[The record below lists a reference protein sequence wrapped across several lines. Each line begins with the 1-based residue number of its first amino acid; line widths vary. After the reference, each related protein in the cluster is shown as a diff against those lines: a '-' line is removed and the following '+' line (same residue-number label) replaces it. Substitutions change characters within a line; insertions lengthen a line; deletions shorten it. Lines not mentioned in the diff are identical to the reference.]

1 MVEEDERHFYPFIN
15 ITTRKKFFVETVL
28 LSNFLMRNTHHQRDG
43 EKDPQDWRLV
53 KKLSP
58 PRLPIETSHDDDD
71 EMKNKTAQK
80 SWIVCWRVS

>member
-1 MVEEDERHFYPFIN
+1 
-15 ITTRKKFFVETVL
+15 
-28 LSNFLMRNTHHQRDG
+28 MRNTHHQRDG

-58 PRLPIETSHDDDD
+58 PRLSIETSHDDDD
-71 EMKNKTAQK
+71 EMKNKTAQE